1 MESQSGNLGLGTSL
15 IIPLT
20 LRKYTQKSNR
30 PNIYPLFF
38 IQIASDLSL
47 FSPPRGLYPS
57 EVREKTYTSLTTPG
71 LYFISSR
78 KCKIAQ
84 SAIYQKISRH
94 LKLFL
99 NIIFVKSPPQQFS
112 VHFFCSPPTFFSSHP
127 EKNIILS
134 PLSRRHPPSV
144 DRSPGIFFYSP
155 PLLRARRP
163 DWQAASTP
171 VFPRWA
177 RNCAS
182 LHTAHRTLP
191 RRARK
196 TGSRKGKIG
205 GFHQKTGVFRR
216 IPPFLPAGTR
226 TRGASAHKKKDCT
239 PIHLYSPLY
248 FNPNRSRFG
257 SIHRGKCL
265 FHGTRSGFGGLSGLL
280 RAFLGSGLGFGT
292 GVLRVA
298 FHNFGATLCSS
309 FGFLAPSLCLV
320 FGSFRVGSS
329 GFGVLL
335 CGRFG
340 FCSSF
345 ATDTFLASLLGLF
358 HLFAGSGCGFLTLA
372 GGLFGTFL
380 TARLHFLLGSTGI
393 YLDHLG
399 RSSSAYRE
407 NGGESQTTKHG
418 IQIKFHCP
426 VVLVV
431 SSVPIEASSVRTRGV
446 IFYRRLFFPV
456 YDCKCSTKAR
466 RKQIKTSDYSIK

>member
-38 IQIASDLSL
+38 HTSRERSFAFFPS
-47 FSPPRGLYPS
+47 RGLYPS

-99 NIIFVKSPPQQFS
+99 NIMFVKSPPQQFS
-112 VHFFCSPPTFFSSHP
+112 VDFFCSPATFFSSHA

-163 DWQAASTP
+163 DWQAASAP

-177 RNCAS
+177 RNSAS

-196 TGSRKGKIG
+196 TGSHEGKMG
-205 GFHQKTGVFRR
+205 GFRQKTGVFRSKHPR
-216 IPPFLPAGTR
+216 FYPPARAHATQAR
-226 TRGASAHKKKDCT
+226 TKKGL
-239 PIHLYSPLY
+239 H
-248 FNPNRSRFG
+248 PN
-257 SIHRGKCL
+257 
-265 FHGTRSGFGGLSGLL
+265 
-280 RAFLGSGLGFGT
+280 
-292 GVLRVA
+292 
-298 FHNFGATLCSS
+298 S
-309 FGFLAPSLCLV
+309 FV
-320 FGSFRVGSS
+320 QSF
-329 GFGVLL
+329 
-335 CGRFG
+335 
-340 FCSSF
+340 
-345 ATDTFLASLLGLF
+345 
-358 HLFAGSGCGFLTLA
+358 
-372 GGLFGTFL
+372 
-380 TARLHFLLGSTGI
+380 
-393 YLDHLG
+393 
-399 RSSSAYRE
+399 
-407 NGGESQTTKHG
+407 
-418 IQIKFHCP
+418 
-426 VVLVV
+426 
-431 SSVPIEASSVRTRGV
+431 
-446 IFYRRLFFPV
+446 IF
-456 YDCKCSTKAR
+456 
-466 RKQIKTSDYSIK
+466 

>member
-1 MESQSGNLGLGTSL
+1 MESQSGNLGLEISL

-99 NIIFVKSPPQQFS
+99 NIMFVKSPPQQFS

-163 DWQAASTP
+163 DWQAASAP

-182 LHTAHRTLP
+182 LHTVHRTLP

-196 TGSRKGKIG
+196 SGSRKGKIG
-205 GFHQKTGVFRR
+205 GFRQKTGAFRSKHPR
-216 IPPFLPAGTR
+216 FYPPACTHAAQAR
-226 TRGASAHKKKDCT
+226 TKKGL
-239 PIHLYSPLY
+239 H
-248 FNPNRSRFG
+248 PN
-257 SIHRGKCL
+257 
-265 FHGTRSGFGGLSGLL
+265 
-280 RAFLGSGLGFGT
+280 
-292 GVLRVA
+292 
-298 FHNFGATLCSS
+298 S
-309 FGFLAPSLCLV
+309 FV
-320 FGSFRVGSS
+320 QSF
-329 GFGVLL
+329 
-335 CGRFG
+335 
-340 FCSSF
+340 
-345 ATDTFLASLLGLF
+345 
-358 HLFAGSGCGFLTLA
+358 
-372 GGLFGTFL
+372 
-380 TARLHFLLGSTGI
+380 
-393 YLDHLG
+393 
-399 RSSSAYRE
+399 
-407 NGGESQTTKHG
+407 
-418 IQIKFHCP
+418 
-426 VVLVV
+426 
-431 SSVPIEASSVRTRGV
+431 
-446 IFYRRLFFPV
+446 IF
-456 YDCKCSTKAR
+456 
-466 RKQIKTSDYSIK
+466 